1 MKLPF
6 FAITLSLSL
15 AYNNAI
21 LKNFELVFTTL
32 SWTLLLCPSFKMIF
46 LKLPS
51 IILFEMSSPLILCT
65 NACQSTLKFKCY
77 HVIFSRCCYFM
88 NYNVVIQILNLNSSH
103 LCVLSTL
110 KPFWGSL
117 QLYKNLVL
125 TVRSKSLSSAFS
137 SFMRVRLLNDLQ
149 EDTHTISELI
159 QIHTQINNVVNVNV
173 VKSTKYHESGMIG
186 DQIS

>member
-1 MKLPF
+1 M
-6 FAITLSLSL
+6 
-15 AYNNAI
+15 
-21 LKNFELVFTTL
+21 
-32 SWTLLLCPSFKMIF
+32 
-46 LKLPS
+46 
-51 IILFEMSSPLILCT
+51 
-65 NACQSTLKFKCY
+65 
-77 HVIFSRCCYFM
+77 
-88 NYNVVIQILNLNSSH
+88 
-103 LCVLSTL
+103 
-110 KPFWGSL
+110 
-117 QLYKNLVL
+117 L